1 MSEEN
6 KNPNNINIVQGDGID
21 ISEVKNN
28 LTFEEHKEK
37 PNKNNIVIPTAQE
50 HVDINQTPNM
60 PSKEENTSN
69 EQSDD
74 SDDYTVS
81 DATSSGAQQ
90 QVQNTDTEDD
100 EFDNIL
106 NNQDDNQ

>member
-37 PNKNNIVIPTAQE
+37 QIKI
-50 HVDINQTPNM
+50 
-60 PSKEENTSN
+60 
-69 EQSDD
+69 
-74 SDDYTVS
+74 
-81 DATSSGAQQ
+81 
-90 QVQNTDTEDD
+90 
-100 EFDNIL
+100 IL
-106 NNQDDNQ
+106 